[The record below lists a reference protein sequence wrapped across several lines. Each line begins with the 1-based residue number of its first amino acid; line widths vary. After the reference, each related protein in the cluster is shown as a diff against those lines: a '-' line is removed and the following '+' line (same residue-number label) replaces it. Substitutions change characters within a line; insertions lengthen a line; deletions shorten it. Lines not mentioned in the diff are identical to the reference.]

1 MNLIKGLG
9 LIAAEFIK
17 QLGPDRFKSDLQH
30 ILRQYIVINFIK
42 ALYMPL
48 GPLPWPFGVAVF
60 MVAQWRGFFQLQ
72 SIIDK
77 AGTVVANCSG

>member
-17 QLGPDRFKSDLQH
+17 PLDPSRFKSDLQH

-42 ALYMPL
+42 ALYIPL

-60 MVAQWRGFFQLQ
+60 MVAQWRVFSA
-72 SIIDK
+72 SIH
-77 AGTVVANCSG
+77 N